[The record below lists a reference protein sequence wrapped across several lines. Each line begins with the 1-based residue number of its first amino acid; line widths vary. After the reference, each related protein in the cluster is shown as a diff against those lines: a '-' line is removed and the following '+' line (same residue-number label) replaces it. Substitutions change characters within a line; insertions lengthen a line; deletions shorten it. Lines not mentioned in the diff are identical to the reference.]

1 MFGIFNQMSFSFN
14 KYVLIILGTTT
25 LTSLGYIYYNSSKS
39 NKSEQINIT
48 VNIKRGSSPPFERGE
63 INPPFDSPLREDSPP
78 L

>member
-1 MFGIFNQMSFSFN
+1 MFGMFNKMSFSFN

-48 VNIKRGSSPPFERGE
+48 VNIKRGDIPPL
-63 INPPFDSPLREDSPP
+63 IEDSPP
-78 L
+78 LGEDSLSL